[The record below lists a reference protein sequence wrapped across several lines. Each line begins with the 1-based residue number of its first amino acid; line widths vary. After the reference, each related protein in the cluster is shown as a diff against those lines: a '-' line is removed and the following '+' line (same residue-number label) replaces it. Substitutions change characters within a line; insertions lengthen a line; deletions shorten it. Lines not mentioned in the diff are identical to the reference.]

1 MSLGTNNLR
10 SFAATSL
17 FSNEKIIIYTDGSES
32 PQSRRVGLVIFK
44 PNDPQPIWK
53 GVDIESALLLR
64 LGIVE
69 KNNNIF
75 SVEMLALALTS
86 SLIRFLDFN
95 TKNILWL
102 CDNDGCTGS
111 ILKGNSKNDSVNPL
125 IESFWMNLTEYR
137 VWIERV
143 DTTLNLADEPSRNR
157 TLAPPFSGEELPDH
171 LIKKAIDALIKDVD
185 RFK

>member
-44 PNDPQPIWK
+44 PNDPQPLWK
-53 GVDIESALLLR
+53 GVEIDSALLLR
-64 LGIVE
+64 LGIVV

-95 TKNILWL
+95 TKN
-102 CDNDGCTGS
+102 NF
-111 ILKGNSKNDSVNPL
+111 VAV
-125 IESFWMNLTEYR
+125 R
-137 VWIERV
+137 
-143 DTTLNLADEPSRNR
+143 
-157 TLAPPFSGEELPDH
+157 H
-171 LIKKAIDALIKDVD
+171 
-185 RFK
+185 